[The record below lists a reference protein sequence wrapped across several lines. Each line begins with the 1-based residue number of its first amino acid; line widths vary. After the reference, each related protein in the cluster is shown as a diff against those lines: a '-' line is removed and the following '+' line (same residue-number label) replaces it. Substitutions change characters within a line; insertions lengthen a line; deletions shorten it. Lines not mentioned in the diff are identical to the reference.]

1 MAKEND
7 FRPLFM
13 LWKQIDLECESLLKV
28 TKKIRT
34 KVAQFVGLISFE
46 PRISSK
52 AFQAFSTPSPQ
63 VKVTYL

>member
-28 TKKIRT
+28 T